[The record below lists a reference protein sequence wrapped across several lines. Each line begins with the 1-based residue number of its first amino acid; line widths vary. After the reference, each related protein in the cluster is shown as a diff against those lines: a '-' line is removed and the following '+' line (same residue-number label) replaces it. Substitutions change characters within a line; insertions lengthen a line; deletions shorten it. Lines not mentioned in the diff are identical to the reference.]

1 MTIFIDTNGEM
12 DFADNERLR
21 FVMHFL
27 KLGSHPDVLEIK
39 NNRFVR
45 EDAETSF
52 QEIWLPCATAK
63 QKEIDDLKAELEK
76 ANAQAVQQSFDI
88 GRLQDRITELLDER
102 QDLYAQINN
111 DQAVPDTQQKLT
123 DTYYLEGSDYVVD
136 CPFEYDIEIDKGKVL
151 ELQKWQRT
159 DSTKVYFANIYKDED
174 NFEILQFASKAEAE
188 NAVAENLKF
197 LEASE
202 SGAEE

>member
-27 KLGSHPDVLEIK
+27 KLGSDPDVLEIR

-63 QKEIDDLKAELEK
+63 QKEIDDLKADLVK
-76 ANAQAVQQSFDI
+76 AKAQAVPEGYKLVPVELSENI
-88 GRLQDRITELLDER
+88 AERLAFERVPKPRPENDPVWVEIAERAYKSNLLAKKWELVRE
-102 QDLYAQINN
+102 YKI
-111 DQAVPDTQQKLT
+111 LT
-123 DTYYLEGSDYVVD
+123 
-136 CPFEYDIEIDKGKVL
+136 
-151 ELQKWQRT
+151 
-159 DSTKVYFANIYKDED
+159 
-174 NFEILQFASKAEAE
+174 
-188 NAVAENLKF
+188 
-197 LEASE
+197 EASE
-202 SGAEE
+202 SGAEG

>member
-1 MTIFIDTNGEM
+1 MTDLNKEGKVNLSFEQDNGAVWVFAGDSQFGTEISHLMMMHVDEYNEDELRVICHHAACEID
-12 DFADNERLR
+12 RLR
-21 FVMHFL
+21 
-27 KLGSHPDVLEIK
+27 
-39 NNRFVR
+39 
-45 EDAETSF
+45 
-52 QEIWLPCATAK
+52 
-63 QKEIDDLKAELEK
+63 AELEK
-76 ANAQAVQQSFDI
+76 AKAQAV
-88 GRLQDRITELLDER
+88 L
-102 QDLYAQINN
+102 
-111 DQAVPDTQQKLT
+111 DTQQKLT

-136 CPFEYDIEIDKGKVL
+136 CPFEYDIEIDKGEVL

-202 SGAEE
+202 SGAEQ

>member
-1 MTIFIDTNGEM
+1 MTDLNKEREAFEKLSEIAEILNEEKSHFNGDFYDLPFNSCAESFING
-12 DFADNERLR
+12 AWY
-21 FVMHFL
+21 
-27 KLGSHPDVLEIK
+27 
-39 NNRFVR
+39 
-45 EDAETSF
+45 AW
-52 QEIWLPCATAK
+52 Q
-63 QKEIDDLKAELEK
+63 EK
-76 ANAQAVQQSFDI
+76 AKAQAV
-88 GRLQDRITELLDER
+88 L
-102 QDLYAQINN
+102 
-111 DQAVPDTQQKLT
+111 DTQQKLT

-136 CPFEYDIEIDKGKVL
+136 CPFEYDIEIDKGEVL

-159 DSTKVYFANIYKDED
+159 ESTKVYFANIYKDED